1 MNSKDI
7 IHANIHHDHPP
18 RPGLDFDR
26 GRQSDMCFA
35 SLEAH
40 GYVQKR
46 WTEGEVEYYDD
57 EWGNLWHR
65 FRSASVKGEIFQP
78 VLKDWA
84 DLQQLH
90 LPDYSHP
97 DCSSVM
103 RKQFSRSPDLFKIAA
118 LGGWI
123 FDNARYL
130 RNMDVYFMDMG
141 LFPDQLKELHEKI
154 AIVYE
159 QKILLAANAGADAI
173 FIAEDL
179 GTQTGLLFSPK
190 MFRSYFKEMY
200 TRLFSL
206 AHQNGMQVIMHSCG
220 MNRAILPDLL
230 EAGVNVFQF
239 DQPMLYDMPELAN
252 LLRQHRA
259 ALYSPVDIQ
268 QVLPT
273 GNREKI
279 ESAARDL
286 VDCFQGGLICKNYLD
301 LAGIGV
307 KEVWD
312 DWAYQ
317 AICRKIGF
325 QSESST

>member
-1 MNSKDI
+1 MI
-7 IHANIHHDHPP
+7 
-18 RPGLDFDR
+18 
-26 GRQSDMCFA
+26 FA
-35 SLEAH
+35 FLQPF
-40 GYVQKR
+40 GYTQKR
-46 WTEGEVEYYDD
+46 WVEGDVEYYDD

-65 FRSASVKGEIFQP
+65 FLSGSVKGEIFQP
-78 VLKDWA
+78 VLRDWS
-84 DLQQLH
+84 DLDKLQA
-90 LPDYSHP
+90 PDYSHP
-97 DCSSVM
+97 DCASEM
-103 RKQFSRSPDLFKIAA
+103 REQFTQFPDQFKIAG

-130 RNMDVYFMDMG
+130 RNMDVYFMDMA
-141 LFPDQLKELHEKI
+141 LVPDQLKRLHEKI
-154 AIVYE
+154 ANVYE
-159 QKILLAANAGADAI
+159 QKILLAAQAGADAI

-190 MFRSYFKEMY
+190 MFHSYFLEMY
-200 TRLFSL
+200 AHLFSV
-206 AHQNGMQVIMHSCG
+206 AHQYGMQVILHSCG
-220 MNRAILPDLL
+220 LNRAILPDLL
-230 EAGVNVFQF
+230 DAGVNVFQF
-239 DQPMLYDMPELAN
+239 DQPLLYDMNELA
-252 LLRQHRA
+252 LLLKERKA

-273 GNREKI
+273 GDREKI

-307 KEVWD
+307 KEAWD

-325 QSESST
+325 QLG